1 MWALGF
7 AGAPANPS
15 ARGGRWPAAGARR
28 RRMARV
34 LNGNGRGGGGGLRV
48 LDGHGW
54 GRGGGSRRGEEEGS
68 RGPWARDPSR
78 VNFVHLL
85 NENSDQSHVE

>member
-28 RRMARV
+28 RMA
-34 LNGNGRGGGGGLRV
+34 GCSTAM
-48 LDGHGW
+48 DGVAEVGC
-54 GRGGGSRRGEEEGS
+54 GCSMAMDGAEEEG
-68 RGPWARDPSR
+68 R
-78 VNFVHLL
+78 VAERKKRHKY
-85 NENSDQSHVE
+85 